1 MSTFESILRVLVV
14 GLILGAGLPAIFAI
28 GIRLHATGSGEG
40 HLDGTVTT
48 PNPVMKGI
56 AYTLFGIIAAV
67 ILIGILWI
75 TRGTIEYYFG
85 VNLFPFVEG

>member
-28 GIRLHATGSGEG
+28 GIRLHATGSGESQS
-40 HLDGTVTT
+40 DGTVTT
-48 PNPVMKGI
+48 QNPGMKGI
-56 AYTLFGIIAAV
+56 AYMLFGVIAAV
-67 ILIGILWI
+67 ILVGILWI